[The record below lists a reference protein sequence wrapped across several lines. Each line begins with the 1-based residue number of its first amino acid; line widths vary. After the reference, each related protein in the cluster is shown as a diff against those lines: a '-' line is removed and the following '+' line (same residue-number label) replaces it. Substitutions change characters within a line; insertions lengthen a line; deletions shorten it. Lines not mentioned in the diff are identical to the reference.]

1 MPATAQS
8 LIVQA
13 VGLGYDA
20 LSERD
25 LKEATLAVAAPGG
38 GGLTLAD
45 AQSLI
50 DLAFA
55 NGEDAL
61 SERDIMLCL
70 AGFYGNLATQTA
82 QQAVVTAAA
91 NKYAALSDLQLTQA
105 LLVILSQGGSG
116 LVSTIIVQDGLGG
129 FWQIVVDPLGN
140 VGAEVDP
147 GPVTADVILSDGM
160 GGFWKVIVNSSGLR
174 GLVTNAGP
182 ATTATRIPDGIGD
195 YWTLIADSLGNLGAI
210 QVP

>member
-1 MPATAQS
+1 MPSAQS

-25 LKEATLAVAAPGG
+25 LKEATLAVAAVGG

-45 AQSLI
+45 AQNLI

-61 SERDIMLCL
+61 GERDIMLCI
-70 AGFYGNLATQTA
+70 AGYYGNLAGQTA

-91 NKYAALSDLQLTQA
+91 NDYPALADNQLDEA
-105 LLVILSQGGSG
+105 
-116 LVSTIIVQDGLGG
+116 
-129 FWQIVVDPLGN
+129 
-140 VGAEVDP
+140 
-147 GPVTADVILSDGM
+147 
-160 GGFWKVIVNSSGLR
+160 
-174 GLVTNAGP
+174 
-182 ATTATRIPDGIGD
+182 
-195 YWTLIADSLGNLGAI
+195 LIAVLS
-210 QVP
+210 

>member
-1 MPATAQS
+1 MPSAQS

-25 LKEATLAVAAPGG
+25 LKEATLAVAAPVG

-61 SERDIMLCL
+61 GQRNIMLCL
-70 AGFYGNLATQTA
+70 AGFYGNLAGQTA
-82 QQAVVTAAA
+82 QQAVVTAVA
-91 NKYAALSDLQLTQA
+91 NKYAALSDNA
-105 LLVILSQGGSG
+105 LDQSLLAILS
-116 LVSTIIVQDGLGG
+116 
-129 FWQIVVDPLGN
+129 
-140 VGAEVDP
+140 
-147 GPVTADVILSDGM
+147 
-160 GGFWKVIVNSSGLR
+160 
-174 GLVTNAGP
+174 
-182 ATTATRIPDGIGD
+182 
-195 YWTLIADSLGNLGAI
+195 
-210 QVP
+210 